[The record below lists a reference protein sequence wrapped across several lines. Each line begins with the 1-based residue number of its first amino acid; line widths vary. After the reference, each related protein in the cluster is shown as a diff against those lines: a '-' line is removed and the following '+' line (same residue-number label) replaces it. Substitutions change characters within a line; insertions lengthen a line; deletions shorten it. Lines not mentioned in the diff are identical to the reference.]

1 MGNTYN
7 EQDIKNEITYIIGE
21 LDKLSPNSNWN
32 ICITH
37 TSRTSAIDRLG
48 GNTYKGFLFQY
59 VRINTP
65 LNILLENLIGSY
77 PFDIRFTYD
86 TTILEI
92 LEDNSSKKHSDIE
105 YLTFI
110 R

>member
-7 EQDIKNEITYIIGE
+7 EQDIKNEITYIISE

-32 ICITH
+32 LCITH
-37 TSRTSAIDRLG
+37 QPRLSVISKLG
-48 GNTYKGFLFQY
+48 GNIYKGFLFQY

-65 LNILLENLIGSY
+65 LDILLENLISSY
-77 PFDIRFTYD
+77 PFNVRFTYD

-92 LEDNSSKKHSDIE
+92 LEGNSSKKHSDVE

-110 R
+110 G